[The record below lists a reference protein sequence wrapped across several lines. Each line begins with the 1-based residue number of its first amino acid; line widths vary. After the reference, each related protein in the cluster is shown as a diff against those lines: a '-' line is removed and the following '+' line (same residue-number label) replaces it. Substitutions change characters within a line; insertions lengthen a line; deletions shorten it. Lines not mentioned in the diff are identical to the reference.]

1 MTRTSIEPARVEA
14 VNAVDLKP
22 IPRVAVQAF
31 CETPD
36 VARVMEQASQ
46 DRRMAKAHVKVQM
59 GGLPAALEFYTDSP
73 TPNLVI
79 VETRDARAEI
89 LDHIDRLSDVC
100 DPGTKVIVIGHV
112 NDVLLYRELTRRG
125 VSEYMVAPFDMFDVL
140 REIGEIY
147 YSPEASPLGRV
158 IAVLG
163 SKGGCGASTVA
174 HNLAWAVAQGYESDV
189 VLADMDLP
197 WGTAGLDLNQDPAQ
211 GIADALLSPERV
223 DDVYLDRLLAKC
235 SEHLS
240 LLAAPAS
247 LERSWEPND
256 AAFEPIIDVVR
267 GLVPTLVLDVP
278 HLWTEWTRRTLRQAD
293 EVILVAAP
301 DLANLRNAK
310 NLADQM
316 RQTRPN
322 DAPPRLILNMVGM
335 PKRPEI
341 KAAEFAK
348 ALDLPVT
355 ASIPFDAHLF
365 GTAANNGQMIA
376 EIDPKHMVAEAF
388 RAIARAA
395 TGRAEVRKQRKSALS
410 PLFERLRAHKAS

>member
-1 MTRTSIEPARVEA
+1 MTRSNEPARVETIS
-14 VNAVDLKP
+14 AVDIKP
-22 IPRVAVQAF
+22 IPRVAIQAF
-31 CETPD
+31 CDTPEL
-36 VARVMEQASQ
+36 ARVMEQAGQ

-59 GGLPAALEFYTDSP
+59 GGLAAALEFYTDSP
-73 TPNLVI
+73 TPNLVL
-79 VETRDARAEI
+79 VESREPREQI
-89 LDHIDRLSDVC
+89 LAQIDRLSDVC
-100 DPGTKVIVIGHV
+100 DPGTKVIVIGHI

-125 VSEYMVAPFDMFDVL
+125 VSEYMVMPFDMFDVL
-140 REIGEIY
+140 REIGDVY
-147 YSPEASPLGRV
+147 YNPDAPPLGRA
-158 IAVLG
+158 IAVVG
-163 SKGGCGASTVA
+163 AKGGCGASTVA
-174 HNLAWAVAQGYESDV
+174 HNVAWAVGKAYKSDV
-189 VLADMDLP
+189 VLADLDLP

-247 LERSWEPND
+247 LERSWEPNEG
-256 AAFEPIIDVVR
+256 AFDPIIDVVR

-278 HLWTEWTRRTLRQAD
+278 HVWTDWSRRMLRQAD
-293 EVILVAAP
+293 EVVLVAAP

-310 NLADQM
+310 NIADQL

-348 ALDLPVT
+348 ALELPVA
-355 ASIPFDAHLF
+355 ASIPFEAQLF

-376 EIDPKHMVAEAF
+376 EIDPKHVVAETF
-388 RAIARAA
+388 RSIAQMV
-395 TGRAEVRKQRKSALS
+395 TGRADVHKQKKSALA
-410 PLFERLRAHKAS
+410 PLLARLRARKAG

>member
-1 MTRTSIEPARVEA
+1 MTRNSETARVET
-14 VNAVDLKP
+14 VSAVDIKP

-36 VARVMEQASQ
+36 VARIMEQAAL
-46 DRRMAKAHVKVQM
+46 DRRMAKTHVKVQM
-59 GGLPAALEFYTDSP
+59 GGLTAALEFYADSP

-79 VETRDARAEI
+79 VESRDDRDQI
-89 LDHIDRLSDVC
+89 LAQIDRLSDVC
-100 DPGTKVIVIGHV
+100 DPGTKVIVVGHI

-125 VSEYMVAPFDMFDVL
+125 VSEYMVMPFDMFDVL
-140 REIGEIY
+140 REIGDVY
-147 YSPEASPLGRV
+147 YNPDAAPLGRS
-158 IAVLG
+158 IAVIG
-163 SKGGCGASTVA
+163 AKGGCGASTVA
-174 HNLAWAVAQGYESDV
+174 HNVAWAVARAYQTDV
-189 VLADMDLP
+189 VLADLDLP
-197 WGTAGLDLNQDPAQ
+197 WGTAGLDLNQDPTQ

-247 LERSWEPND
+247 LERSWEPGET
-256 AAFEPIIDVVR
+256 AFEPIIDVIR

-278 HLWTEWTRRTLRQAD
+278 HVWTDWARRTLRQAD

-310 NLADQM
+310 NLADFLKAA
-316 RQTRPN
+316 RANDHRPFY
-322 DAPPRLILNMVGM
+322 LLNQVGI

-341 KAAEFAK
+341 KPADFAK
-348 ALDLPVT
+348 ALDDEP
-355 ASIPFDAHLF
+355 AAIIPFEPQIF

-376 EIDPKHMVAEAF
+376 EVAANHKVAETF
-388 RAIARAA
+388 RQLAQIL
-395 TGRAEVRKQRKSALS
+395 TGRSEAKKSKSGLFTPLLQKLRKRQG
-410 PLFERLRAHKAS
+410 